1 MREGTSLMDTFLKW
15 ARRLPVVAAVSV
27 GVGVG
32 LVYRAAW
39 WVPAP
44 VGPLVWLVLSG
55 VLSLVTAQH
64 PEHEVTTS
72 SENGR

>member
-1 MREGTSLMDTFLKW
+1 MDTFLKW

-27 GVGVG
+27 GVVVG

-44 VGPLVWLVLSG
+44 VGLLVSLVVSG
-55 VLSLVTAQH
+55 VLRLVTAQH
-64 PEHEVTTS
+64 SEHEVSTS

>member
-1 MREGTSLMDTFLKW
+1 M
-15 ARRLPVVAAVSV
+15 AAMSV
-27 GVGVG
+27 GVVVG

-44 VGPLVWLVLSG
+44 VGLLVWLVVSG
-55 VLSLVTAQH
+55 VLRLVTAQH
-64 PEHEVTTS
+64 SEHEVNTS